1 MSQYKNIPDFDS
13 LPPVAGMPQGC
24 AWGFFRTSD
33 SANWKDSDKDGK
45 KDVHGCLNLLTP
57 EVIKEAYKEARDGVS
72 FSLNYPMD
80 FMRMYSPRQPTEHKV
95 ITWREDLKMGN
106 ALILDD
112 AISFNTQSS
121 TQWDSLLHFGH
132 QATDCFYHGTK
143 VTKEQLMRDSRAY
156 DPEKALPTLD
166 HWHDRGGLVGRGI
179 LLDYRAYAQAKGIEY
194 TPFSRHVI
202 TTADLEAVAAH
213 QGTEFRQG
221 DILFVRSGFDEDLAP
236 LDGEQQNAKMTQGG
250 WAAIGIE
257 GTEATAKWF
266 WNKHFSAVAGDMLG
280 FEVYPPVNSDGK
292 PDPGAH
298 LVLHQWFL
306 AMFGLPIGE
315 HFKLDELAEY
325 CAKVGRYSFL
335 LTSVPMNVPGL
346 IGSPPNALALMV
358 EEIVSSETDYITVQP
373 GHAMTEVEPPE
384 PISAMLHSGSPGP
397 ERLQRGRRLGHR
409 LGETRSTAF
418 DTCVL

>member
-1 MSQYKNIPDFDS
+1 MVQYNIPDFDS

-24 AWGFFRTSD
+24 AWGFF
-33 SANWKDSDKDGK
+33 DKDGK

-57 EVIKEAYKEARDGVS
+57 EVVREAYKEARDGVS

-80 FMRMYSPRQPTEHKV
+80 FMRMHSPRQPTEHKV
-95 ITWREDLKMGN
+95 ISWREDLKMGN
-106 ALILDD
+106 ALVLDD
-112 AISFNTQSS
+112 AVSFNTQSS

-132 QATDCFYHGTK
+132 QASNCFYHGTK

-194 TPFSRHVI
+194 TPFSRHAI

-236 LDGEQQNAKMTQGG
+236 LDGEQQNEKMTQGG
-250 WAAIGIE
+250 WGAIGIE

-280 FEVYPPVNSDGK
+280 FEVYPPVNSEGK

-315 HFKLDELAEY
+315 HFELDELAEVASQ
-325 CAKVGRYSFL
+325 CAGADPR
-335 LTSVPMNVPGL
+335 
-346 IGSPPNALALMV
+346 
-358 EEIVSSETDYITVQP
+358 D
-373 GHAMTEVEPPE
+373 AMTEVEPPE
-384 PISAMLHSGSPGP
+384 PISAMLYSGSPRPVGCRGTAVLSIDLAESGP
-397 ERLQRGRRLGHR
+397 QH
-409 LGETRSTAF
+409 
-418 DTCVL
+418 

>member
-1 MSQYKNIPDFDS
+1 MAQYKNIPDFDS
-13 LPPVAGMPQGC
+13 LPPVAGLPQGC
-24 AWGFFRTSD
+24 AWGFF
-33 SANWKDSDKDGK
+33 DKDGK

-57 EVIKEAYKEARDGVS
+57 EVVKEAYKEARDGVS

-106 ALILDD
+106 ALVLDD
-112 AISFNTQSS
+112 AVSFNTQSS

-143 VTKEQLMRDSRAY
+143 VTKEQLMQDSRAY
-156 DPEKALPTLD
+156 DPEKTLPTLD

-221 DILFVRSGFDEDLAP
+221 DILFVRSGFDEDLAL
-236 LDGEQQNAKMTQGG
+236 LDGEQQNEKMAQGG
-250 WAAIGIE
+250 WGAIGIE
-257 GTEATAKWF
+257 GTEAAAKWF

-280 FEVYPPVNSDGK
+280 FEVYPPVNSEGK

-346 IGSPPNALALMV
+346 IGSPPNALALM
-358 EEIVSSETDYITVQP
+358 
-373 GHAMTEVEPPE
+373 
-384 PISAMLHSGSPGP
+384 
-397 ERLQRGRRLGHR
+397 
-409 LGETRSTAF
+409 
-418 DTCVL
+418 

>member
-1 MSQYKNIPDFDS
+1 MAQYNNIPDFDS

-24 AWGFFRTSD
+24 AWGFF
-33 SANWKDSDKDGK
+33 DKDGK
-45 KDVHGCLNLLTP
+45 KDVYGCLNLLTP
-57 EVIKEAYKEARDGVS
+57 DVVKEAYKEARDGVS

-80 FMRMYSPRQPTEHKV
+80 FIRMYSPRQPTEHKV
-95 ITWREDLKMGN
+95 ITWREDLKMGD
-106 ALILDD
+106 ALVLDD
-112 AISFNTQSS
+112 AVSFNTQSS

-132 QATDCFYHGTK
+132 QASDCFYHGTK
-143 VTKEQLMRDSRAY
+143 VTKEQLMRDSRTY
-156 DPEKALPTLD
+156 DPEKTLPTLD

-236 LDGEQQNAKMTQGG
+236 LDGEQQNEKMTQGG
-250 WAAIGIE
+250 WGAIGIE

-280 FEVYPPVNSDGK
+280 FEVYPPVNSEGK
-292 PDPGAH
+292 PDQGAH

-315 HFKLDELAEY
+315 HFKLNELAEY
-325 CAKVGRYSFL
+325 CAKAGRVASQC
-335 LTSVPMNVPGL
+335 TCTDPRD
-346 IGSPPNALALMV
+346 AL
-358 EEIVSSETDYITVQP
+358 
-373 GHAMTEVEPPE
+373 TEVEP
-384 PISAMLHSGSPGP
+384 SGTHSGDALFRITAA
-397 ERLQRGRRLGHR
+397 ERLQRGRRPKHR
-409 LGETRSTAF
+409 LGGVRSTAF
-418 DTCVL
+418 DAYAS